1 MWLASLLPCNFL
13 SNITVSVSTLPTL
26 LKSQPIHGSPFPHS
40 WPSSPAFLFIHGL
53 FFTRSSWDHPYEVPA
68 KCVILHLLERS
79 LPVWLAPWV
88 RMKKAGVWEAR
99 FGCSSSAFSH
109 SLQPH
114 YPHAGAGA
122 QAIASGYESQLAK
135 RSSCESQYAET
146 ELAGSGR
153 GQSCFLDVINRKG
166 VGQPQSENQFFYG
179 VRCLQFRAHR
189 KFLTF
194 FYYPG
199 KCSCFGGIVSVQ
211 QTFVLNL
218 RQRCE

>member
-1 MWLASLLPCNFL
+1 MCNPASSWEKPSSLAGALGANEKSRGVGGPFW
-13 SNITVSVSTLPTL
+13 L
-26 LKSQPIHGSPFPHS
+26 LKLCFLTQPTTSLS
-40 WPSSPAFLFIHGL
+40 
-53 FFTRSSWDHPYEVPA
+53 TRRSKSAGNRLRVWESA
-68 KCVILHLLERS
+68 CKEELL
-79 LPVWLAPWV
+79 WV
-88 RMKKAGVWEAR
+88 R
-99 FGCSSSAFSH
+99 
-109 SLQPH
+109 
-114 YPHAGAGA
+114 
-122 QAIASGYESQLAK
+122 
-135 RSSCESQYAET
+135 QYAET
-146 ELAGSGR
+146 ELAGSRR

>member
-99 FGCSSSAFSH
+99 FGCPSSAFSH

-135 RSSCESQYAET
+135 RSSCESDSMLRQSWQA
-146 ELAGSGR
+146 AGGASPAFLMSSTGR
-153 GQSCFLDVINRKG
+153 GLGSHRPRIN
-166 VGQPQSENQFFYG
+166 SSME
-179 VRCLQFRAHR
+179 
-189 KFLTF
+189 
-194 FYYPG
+194 
-199 KCSCFGGIVSVQ
+199 
-211 QTFVLNL
+211 
-218 RQRCE
+218 